1 VRGRAFSG
9 TLILACFWDRE
20 FISLLSSAIIEDIK
34 NVQDANSSLIAY
46 HYFDFK
52 DESKRN
58 VRGLLTSL
66 LFQLSCD
73 SDICWG
79 VLYALYT
86 KCRDGSEQPSDAVLA
101 GCLKS
106 MLELPGQLPIFVIM
120 DAIDECP
127 ITTGTPSA
135 REKVLDFVED
145 LVGSNHPNLFIC
157 ITSRPEQDIQAVINP
172 LTPTSRRV
180 SIHEEAGQREDI
192 DNYVRSFVQEDRA
205 MRRWRTDD
213 KNLIIS
219 TLSER
224 ANGM

>member
-1 VRGRAFSG
+1 M
-9 TLILACFWDRE
+9 
-20 FISLLSSAIIEDIK
+20 
-34 NVQDANSSLIAY
+34 QDAKSSLIAY
-46 HYFDFK
+46 YYFDYK
-52 DESKRN
+52 DASKRD

-66 LFQLSCD
+66 LFQLSGQSD
-73 SDICWG
+73 SCWN
-79 VLYALYT
+79 VLHALYIR
-86 KCRDGSEQPSDAVLA
+86 CHGGSEQPSDAALA

-127 ITTGTPSA
+127 STTGTPSS

-157 ITSRPEQDIQAVINP
+157 ITSRPEQDIQNVLSP
-172 LTPTSRRV
+172 LTPASRRI
-180 SIHEEAGQREDI
+180 SLHEEAGQREDI
-192 DNYVRSFVQEDRA
+192 NKYVRSFIYRDRA

-213 KNLIIS
+213 KELVIK